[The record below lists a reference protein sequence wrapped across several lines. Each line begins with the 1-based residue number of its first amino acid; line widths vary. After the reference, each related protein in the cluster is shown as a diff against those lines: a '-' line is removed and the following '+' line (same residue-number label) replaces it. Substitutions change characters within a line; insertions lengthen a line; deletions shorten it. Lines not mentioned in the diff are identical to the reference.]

1 MYVMLESGMDN
12 SLKRRI
18 YSKHTFAKTSA
29 WEFSKVV
36 EKASQAGDEQYIGQ
50 HEGLKEAQISTVT
63 TFGFVLF
70 SGKL

>member
-29 WEFSKVV
+29 WEFSEVV
-36 EKASQAGDEQYIGQ
+36 EKASQAG
-50 HEGLKEAQISTVT
+50 HE
-63 TFGFVLF
+63 
-70 SGKL
+70 